1 MAPLEDGL
9 NLGSPERSSPDSD
22 IVDSAIPKAHRTI
35 VGVGPQTILTNVDG
49 QTRGGVDGIEVAR
62 DRVGAHRGAI
72 EIGDGDTLKTIED
85 GGDVM
90 PGPVVEGAAG
100 SIIVAAAAATGV
112 AVAQVPLKTTV
123 ARRGDH
129 PPLIAATAPVLV
141 TNQGRVTGP
150 VGERSPKRNREA
162 DVLAELKIGRGTQ
175 RNVVEGRTVGD
186 RGHRDRTTRTTLDK
200 PGIARADTMIAAA
213 GTIGGVVVEGQP
225 RDE

>member
-1 MAPLEDGL
+1 MEDGL

-90 PGPVVEGAAG
+90 PGTVVEGATRT
-100 SIIVAAAAATGV
+100 IVVAAAAATGI
-112 AVAQVPLKTTV
+112 AIAQIPLEATV
-123 ARRGDH
+123 ARRSDH
-129 PPLIAATAPVLV
+129 PALIAATAPVLV

-150 VGERSPKRNREA
+150 VGERSPK
-162 DVLAELKIGRGTQ
+162 
-175 RNVVEGRTVGD
+175 
-186 RGHRDRTTRTTLDK
+186 
-200 PGIARADTMIAAA
+200 
-213 GTIGGVVVEGQP
+213 
-225 RDE
+225 